1 MANFVELI
9 DTDESIPNVTA
20 DRLIEAFPITK
31 AFILIKLPV
40 CPTDEWINIFDK
52 EKLSASYS
60 PDTSIPINLKQVFI
74 TGKETKID
82 NLALSKW
89 NKWHFEN
96 FVQKLNDCI
105 NTTFKKYEAE
115 KHKGEDKL

>member
-1 MANFVELI
+1 MASFVELI
-9 DTDESIPNVTA
+9 DTGERIPNVTA
-20 DRLIEAFPITK
+20 DGLIEAFPVTK

-60 PDTSIPINLKQVFI
+60 QDMSIPISLKQVFI

-82 NLALSKW
+82 NLTLSKW

-96 FVQKLNDCI
+96 FVQNLNDCI

-115 KHKGEDKL
+115 KHKGEDK

>member
-1 MANFVELI
+1 MGSFVELI
-9 DTDESIPNVTA
+9 DTGESIPNVTA
-20 DRLIEAFPITK
+20 DRLIEAFPATK

-40 CPTDEWINIFDK
+40 CPTDEWINIFDR
-52 EKLSASYS
+52 EKLSDSYS
-60 PDTSIPINLKQVFI
+60 QDMSIPINLKQVFI

-96 FVQKLNDCI
+96 FVQNLNDCI

-115 KHKGEDKL
+115 KHKGEDK